1 MVIVTPLEPQLPQSH
16 PSTQGTA
23 TPIGQKE
30 LARVD
35 CGGLIRAISLLEN
48 DVLQKD
54 AIISLLKHELDQV
67 QKQSDSLFAFAH
79 QTCIELRQIRE
90 ERPSTSGREPTEGV
104 RSIQDGNDAF
114 VAQLISEHEA
124 QVRALRRER
133 DIAVDRVRELSRG
146 LSRIGGLST
155 PSLRRISTSN
165 LPAVSPN
172 DNEVSLLR
180 ARVDELLFERD
191 RSLKLLRQLAEQ
203 RDQAESRLHVVVSSS
218 PPSMDP
224 SEEPSDRI
232 ARELLEK
239 APIANWEV
247 ASPEEHPA
255 AISPE
260 SHPTVPKSLDAETGS
275 ISVQSSPESTL
286 PLLRKKP
293 GLGSEGAG
301 SYSISARELP
311 TEEVVVVRPRPAPSP
326 SKP

>member
-1 MVIVTPLEPQLPQSH
+1 MVTVTPLEPPQPKSH
-16 PSTQGTA
+16 PLTQGTA

-35 CGGLIRAISLLEN
+35 YGGLIRAISLLEN

-54 AIISLLKHELDQV
+54 AIVSLLKHELDQI
-67 QKQSDSLFAFAH
+67 QKQSESLFAIAQ
-79 QTCIELRQIRE
+79 QTCIELRQSRE
-90 ERPSTSGREPTEGV
+90 ERPSTSGHEPAEGV
-104 RSIQDGNDAF
+104 RSIQEGNDEF
-114 VAQLISEHEA
+114 VAQLIAEHEA
-124 QVRALRRER
+124 QVRTLRRER

-155 PSLRRISTSN
+155 PNLRRISTSN
-165 LPAVSPN
+165 LPAVTPN
-172 DNEVSLLR
+172 DNDVSLLR

-203 RDQAESRLHVVVSSS
+203 RDQAESRLHVVISSS
-218 PPSMDP
+218 PPAMDP
-224 SEEPSDRI
+224 SDVPSDRL

-247 ASPEEHPA
+247 PPPQEHPV
-255 AISPE
+255 AIANE
-260 SHPTVPKSLDAETGS
+260 SHPTVPKSLNAKDES
-275 ISVQSSPESTL
+275 ISAPSSPESSL

-311 TEEVVVVRPRPAPSP
+311 TEEVVVVRPRPATSP